1 MGIREH
7 VHGFQ
12 TVDGFRPGMT
22 VLTERSGGKIPWL
35 RRARWCGVALFMGW
49 VGTTFG
55 QSGTPVVQAPAGTAV
70 DPAML
75 MRRAVQHRLE
85 SDRLDRTMR
94 YVLRRTDG
102 RRETTKE
109 IVETKD
115 GDVARLIAIDGRALN
130 AEEERSEMERLEELA
145 AHPELQEHRLK
156 EEQRDRERID
166 HGLSLLPE
174 AEIYQME
181 GIVSCGTAECY
192 RLSFTPNPKFEAPD
206 MESDILRGVAGEV
219 WIDTEQERMVRMDAH
234 FIADVDFGFGI
245 LGKLDKGGTILLE
258 QRDVGGHVWELT
270 GMKVNFAGKALM
282 VKSIHV
288 QMEEEASEF
297 SPVPQGLGYKDA
309 IEMLKKPVGEILKKP

>member
-1 MGIREH
+1 
-7 VHGFQ
+7 
-12 TVDGFRPGMT
+12 MT
-22 VLTERSGGKIPWL
+22 VLTERSGAKVQRG
-35 RRARWCGVALFMGW
+35 RWCGVVLVVAM

-55 QSGTPVVQAPAGTAV
+55 QNAGPFEHAPAVAAIDSG
-70 DPAML
+70 ML

-85 SDRLDRTMR
+85 SDRLDRPMR

-115 GDVARLIAIDGRALN
+115 GDVARLIAIDGRPLN
-130 AEEERSEMERLEELA
+130 AEEERAEMERLDDLA

-166 HGLSLLPE
+166 HGMSLLPE
-174 AEIYQME
+174 AEIYTME
-181 GIVSCGTAECY
+181 GMVACGTAECY

-234 FIADVDFGFGI
+234 FVADVDFGFGI

-282 VKSIHV
+282 VKSIRV
-288 QMEEEASEF
+288 QMEQEASEF
-297 SPVPQGLGYKDA
+297 SPVPKGLGYKDA
-309 IEMLKKPVGEILKKP
+309 IEMLRKPSGEIWKRP